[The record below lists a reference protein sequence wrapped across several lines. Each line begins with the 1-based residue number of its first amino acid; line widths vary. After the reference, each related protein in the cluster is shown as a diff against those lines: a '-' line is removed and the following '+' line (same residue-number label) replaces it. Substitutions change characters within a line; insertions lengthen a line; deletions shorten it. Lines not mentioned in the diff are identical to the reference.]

1 MVKASH
7 AAAVGLLALASWAD
21 AGATPE
27 PLRSFDQI
35 TAGRAIYRQNCASCH
50 GIRGE
55 GAPNW
60 ERPDARGEMPPPPH
74 NASGHTWKHGDGM
87 LYRLV
92 HDGWRDP
99 FNKTSRLTM
108 PSFGTQLTPL
118 EIRSVIAYIKTMW
131 TSEQSAFQRTESRRE
146 PFPPEAR

>member
-1 MVKASH
+1 MVKTSR
-7 AAAVGLLALASWAD
+7 AAAAGLLVLASWAD
-21 AGATPE
+21 AGATPALSRGLD
-27 PLRSFDQI
+27 PI

-50 GIRGE
+50 GIHGE

-60 ERPDARGEMPPPPH
+60 ERPDALGEMPPPPH

-99 FNKTSRLTM
+99 FNKTNRLTM

-118 EIRSVIAYIKTMW
+118 EIRSVIGYIKTMW
-131 TSEQSAFQRTESRRE
+131 TPEQSAFQRTESRRE